1 MNYDIL
7 KKLIEINTVQDKDN
21 KIFVSYISE
30 HLTNLGFKVEYV
42 CGKSDNKC
50 LVAKTKDVCNLCFLG
65 HSDTVPVK
73 DDWETNPF
81 KLTIKDG
88 FMYVRGV
95 CDMKGGIAAFLDA
108 LSAIDINNINGL
120 MIIITYDEEIGFE
133 GINLVKN
140 KEDIPENII
149 IGEPTDL
156 VPITFCK
163 GCMEFKVTI
172 EGKSVHSSLAPSGDN
187 AILKMYNYINEI
199 KKIETNLKNSLN
211 DKYTIPYTTL
221 NISTINGGNA
231 INIVPDSCSVTFD
244 FRTNLK
250 SHHEYIMS
258 EINEITNK
266 YNGKLE
272 VITNVL
278 PSNNVTED
286 VTLFEK
292 LTGKKSSGMDYVTE
306 GNFLDKDNVIILGP
320 GPITPHEKNEH
331 ISVESYEKL
340 KEIYRK
346 IILKY
351 CDK

>member
-1 MNYDIL
+1 
-7 KKLIEINTVQDKDN
+7 
-21 KIFVSYISE
+21 
-30 HLTNLGFKVEYV
+30 
-42 CGKSDNKC
+42 
-50 LVAKTKDVCNLCFLG
+50 
-65 HSDTVPVK
+65 
-73 DDWETNPF
+73 
-81 KLTIKDG
+81 
-88 FMYVRGV
+88 
-95 CDMKGGIAAFLDA
+95 
-108 LSAIDINNINGL
+108 
-120 MIIITYDEEIGFE
+120 
-133 GINLVKN
+133 
-140 KEDIPENII
+140 
-149 IGEPTDL
+149 
-156 VPITFCK
+156 
-163 GCMEFKVTI
+163 
-172 EGKSVHSSLAPSGDN
+172 
-187 AILKMYNYINEI
+187 
-199 KKIETNLKNSLN
+199 
-211 DKYTIPYTTL
+211 
-221 NISTINGGNA
+221 
-231 INIVPDSCSVTFD
+231 
-244 FRTNLK
+244 
-250 SHHEYIMS
+250 MS

>member
-1 MNYDIL
+1 M
-7 KKLIEINTVQDKDN
+7 
-21 KIFVSYISE
+21 
-30 HLTNLGFKVEYV
+30 
-42 CGKSDNKC
+42 
-50 LVAKTKDVCNLCFLG
+50 
-65 HSDTVPVK
+65 
-73 DDWETNPF
+73 
-81 KLTIKDG
+81 
-88 FMYVRGV
+88 
-95 CDMKGGIAAFLDA
+95 
-108 LSAIDINNINGL
+108 
-120 MIIITYDEEIGFE
+120 
-133 GINLVKN
+133 
-140 KEDIPENII
+140 
-149 IGEPTDL
+149 
-156 VPITFCK
+156 
-163 GCMEFKVTI
+163 TI